1 MKKILKALTVLVVI
15 LSLTGCNVGD
25 TGLPRDIQEA
35 IEGAFWMG
43 QVNAMRGNYYIDSS
57 YNWIPNKSIYND
69 EPWRYEFIYGKSKM
83 GKEMKVRV
91 VTGDL
96 K

>member
-1 MKKILKALTVLVVI
+1 MKKIWKALTILVVV
-15 LSLTGCNVGD
+15 LSLTGCGD

-43 QVNAMRGNYYIDSS
+43 QVNAMRGNYYIDSN
-57 YNWIPNKSIYND
+57 YNWLPNKSIYMN
-69 EPWRYEFIYGKSKM
+69 EPWRYEFVYGKSKM
-83 GKEMKVRV
+83 GKEMRVKVL
-91 VTGDL
+91 TGDL